1 MIPRISP
8 QEVYPRVQSGDSL
21 LVCAYASDE
30 QCQGLHLAGALLPS
44 AFRTKIQSLPKAQ
57 EIIFYCA

>member
-8 QEVYPRVQSGDSL
+8 QEAHAKVQSGAGL
-21 LVCAYASDE
+21 LVCAYGSDDT
-30 QCQGLHLAGALLPS
+30 CRDYYLSGALLPS
-44 AFRTKIQSLPKAQ
+44 AFQSRVPSLPKAQ